1 MSRLHPFR
9 LVRRYESRLWGGNQL
24 ATWLN
29 LTDAPTPL
37 AETWEVYNDNQIRDG
52 DLAGQTLRQAVITHG
67 ADLVGA
73 RSLQRYGHEF
83 PLLAKFIDANQPL
96 SVQVHPDDSYAHR
109 YEAASG
115 FHGKT
120 EAWHI
125 IATTGH
131 NDVIHGLTHAISRDE
146 YAHAIATNTLAPL
159 LRHIP
164 VVAGDTV
171 FVPAGTIHAINAGI
185 LLFEIQQTS
194 DLTYRVYDYTRHD
207 ANGTLRQLHI
217 PQAIAVS
224 HTGDPLPA
232 ITTPVVRALGH
243 VELVRSDFFVM
254 EKISAATV
262 TTWQRPADSF
272 QIITVIDGAATL
284 DVADQ
289 HYALHCG
296 DSLVIPACTA
306 TYTIT
311 PLPHTSWLRCW
322 VPET

>member
-1 MSRLHPFR
+1 MSLHPFR

-37 AETWEVYNDNQIRDG
+37 AETWEVYNDNLIRDG
-52 DLAGQTLRQAVITHG
+52 ALAGQTLRQAVLIHG
-67 ADLVGA
+67 ADLVGS

-96 SVQVHPDDSYAHR
+96 SVQVHPDDAYAHR

-125 IATTGH
+125 IATSGH

-146 YAHAIATNTLAPL
+146 YAHAIATNTLEPL

-164 VVAGDTV
+164 VTAGDTV

-194 DLTYRVYDYTRHD
+194 DITYRLYDFDRVDSEGNKRELHVDLALEAINYNKVDTQKEYNREVNVSNNMVNCPFFTTNYLNLAGELNVRKSNTSFTVYMCTEGAFKLKYDQISYRYSKGD
-207 ANGTLRQLHI
+207 TLLI
-217 PQAIAVS
+217 PA
-224 HTGDPLPA
+224 
-232 ITTPVVRALGH
+232 ALT
-243 VELVRSDFFVM
+243 DFVLIG
-254 EKISAATV
+254 K
-262 TTWQRPADSF
+262 
-272 QIITVIDGAATL
+272 ATL
-284 DVADQ
+284 LEI
-289 HYALHCG
+289 YI
-296 DSLVIPACTA
+296 S
-306 TYTIT
+306 
-311 PLPHTSWLRCW
+311 
-322 VPET
+322 

>member
-1 MSRLHPFR
+1 
-9 LVRRYESRLWGGNQL
+9 VRRYESRLWGGNQL

>member
-1 MSRLHPFR
+1 MILHPFR

-29 LTDAPTPL
+29 LKDAPTPL
-37 AETWEVYNDNQIRDG
+37 AETWEVYNDNRIRDG
-52 DLAGQTLRQAVITHG
+52 VLAGQTLRQAVITHG
-67 ADLVGA
+67 ADLVGV

-83 PLLAKFIDANQPL
+83 PLLAKFIDANQAL
-96 SVQVHPDDSYAHR
+96 SVQVHPDDEYAHR
-109 YEAASG
+109 NEAASG

-131 NDVIHGLTHAISRDE
+131 NDIIHGLSHAISRDD
-146 YAHAIATNTLAPL
+146 YAHAIATGTLEPL

-194 DLTYRVYDYTRHD
+194 DLTYRVYDYARRD
-207 ANGTLRQLHI
+207 ANGMLRELHI

-232 ITTPVVRALGH
+232 ITTPVVRAPGH
-243 VELVRSDFFVM
+243 VELVRSDYFVM
-254 EKISAATV
+254 EKITATAT

-284 DVADQ
+284 DTAGQ
-289 HYALHCG
+289 HAILHCG
-296 DSLVIPACTA
+296 DSLVIPACTPH
-306 TYTIT
+306 YTIT
-311 PLPHTSWLRCW
+311 PQPHASWLRCW
-322 VPET
+322 VPDAE

>member
-1 MSRLHPFR
+1 MSLLPLR

-29 LTDAPTPL
+29 LTDAPTSL
-37 AETWEVYNDNQIRDG
+37 AETWEVYNDNLIRDG
-52 DLAGQTLRQAVITHG
+52 ALAGQTLRQAVLIHG
-67 ADLVGA
+67 ADLVGT

-96 SVQVHPDDSYAHR
+96 SVQVHPDDAYAHR

-125 IATTGH
+125 IATSGH
-131 NDVIHGLTHAISRDE
+131 NDVIHGLTHAISRDD
-146 YAHAIATNTLAPL
+146 YAHAIATNTLEPL

-164 VVAGDTV
+164 VTAGDTV

-194 DLTYRVYDYTRHD
+194 DLTYRVYDYARRD
-207 ANGTLRQLHI
+207 ANGALRELHI

-224 HTGDPLPA
+224 HTAAPLPA
-232 ITTPVVRALGH
+232 ITTPVVRGPGH

-254 EKISAATV
+254 EKISAATT

-272 QIITVIDGAATL
+272 QIITVLDGTATL
-284 DVADQ
+284 NVADQ
-289 HYALHCG
+289 HYVLHCG
-296 DSLVIPACTA
+296 DSLVIPACAA

-311 PLPHTSWLRCW
+311 PLPHASWLRCW
-322 VPET
+322 VPAT

>member
-1 MSRLHPFR
+1 MSLHPFR

-37 AETWEVYNDNQIRDG
+37 AETWEVYNDNLIHDG
-52 DLAGQTLRQAVITHG
+52 ALAGQTLRQAVILHG
-67 ADLVGA
+67 ADLVGT

-96 SVQVHPDDSYAHR
+96 SVQVHPDDAYAHR

-125 IATTGH
+125 IATSGH

-146 YAHAIATNTLAPL
+146 YAHAIATDTLEPL

-164 VVAGDTV
+164 VTAGDTV

-194 DLTYRVYDYTRHD
+194 DLTYRVYDYARRD
-207 ANGTLRQLHI
+207 ANGALRELHI
-217 PQAIAVS
+217 PQAITVS
-224 HTGDPLPA
+224 HTADPLPA
-232 ITTPVVRALGH
+232 LTTPVIRGPGH

-254 EKISAATV
+254 EKITAATV

-272 QIITVIDGAATL
+272 QIITVIDGAATINT
-284 DVADQ
+284 ADQ
-289 HYALHCG
+289 RYALHCG

-311 PLPHTSWLRCW
+311 PQPHASWLRCW
-322 VPET
+322 VPEA

>member
-1 MSRLHPFR
+1 MSLHPFR

-24 ATWLN
+24 ATWLK
-29 LTDAPTPL
+29 LSDAPSPL
-37 AETWEVYNDNQIRDG
+37 AETWEVYNDNLIRDG
-52 DLAGQTLRQAVITHG
+52 ALAGQTLRQAVVSHG

-73 RSLQRYGHEF
+73 GSLQRYGHEF

-96 SVQVHPDDSYAHR
+96 SVQVHPDDAYAHQ

-131 NDVIHGLTHAISRDE
+131 NDVIHGLTHAISRDQ
-146 YAHAIATNTLAPL
+146 YAHAIATNTLEPL

-164 VVAGDTV
+164 VTAGDTV

-185 LLFEIQQTS
+185 MLFEIQQTS
-194 DLTYRVYDYTRHD
+194 DLTYRVYDYARRD
-207 ANGTLRQLHI
+207 ASGMLRQLHI

-224 HTGDPLPA
+224 HIDDPIPA
-232 ITTPVVRALGH
+232 ITTPVLRGNDH
-243 VELVRSDFFVM
+243 VELVRSAFFVM
-254 EKISAATV
+254 EKITATTV

-272 QIITVIDGAATL
+272 QIITVIDGAATINT
-284 DVADQ
+284 ADQ
-289 HYALHCG
+289 H
-296 DSLVIPACTA
+296 
-306 TYTIT
+306 
-311 PLPHTSWLRCW
+311 
-322 VPET
+322 

>member
-1 MSRLHPFR
+1 MSLYPLRLM
-9 LVRRYESRLWGGNQL
+9 RRYESRLWGGNQL

-37 AETWEVYNDNQIRDG
+37 AETWEVFNDNLICAG
-52 DLAGQTLRQAVITHG
+52 ELAGQTLRQAVLRHG

-96 SVQVHPDDSYAHR
+96 SVQVHPDDTYAHH

-131 NDVIHGLTHAISRDE
+131 NDVIHGLTHPVSRDD
-146 YAHAIATNTLAPL
+146 YAHAIATSSLEPL

-194 DLTYRVYDYTRHD
+194 DLTYRVYDYARRDTHG
-207 ANGTLRQLHI
+207 NLRELHI

-224 HTGDPLPA
+224 NTGHPLPA
-232 ITTPVVRALGH
+232 ITTPIERGLGH

-254 EKISAATV
+254 EKITTTTT

-272 QIITVIDGAATL
+272 QIITLIAGGAL
-284 DVADQ
+284 LSVADQ
-289 HYALHCG
+289 QFLLTRG
-296 DSLVIPACTA
+296 QSLVIPANTPN
-306 TYTIT
+306 YTIT
-311 PLPHTSWLRCW
+311 PQPHANWLRCW
-322 VPET
+322 VPDA

>member
-1 MSRLHPFR
+1 MSLLPFR

-37 AETWEVYNDNQIRDG
+37 AETWEVYNDNRISDG
-52 DLAGQTLRQAVITHG
+52 ALAGQTLRQAVIIHG
-67 ADLVGA
+67 ADLVGT

-96 SVQVHPDDSYAHR
+96 SVQVHPDDAYAHR

-125 IATTGH
+125 IATSGH

-146 YAHAIATNTLAPL
+146 YAHAIATDTLAPL

-164 VVAGDTV
+164 VAAGDTV

-194 DLTYRVYDYTRHD
+194 DLTYRVYDYARRD
-207 ANGTLRQLHI
+207 ANGALRELHI

-224 HTGDPLPA
+224 HTAAPLPA
-232 ITTPVVRALGH
+232 ITTPVVRGPGH

-254 EKISAATV
+254 EKISAATA

-284 DVADQ
+284 DVADH
-289 HYALHCG
+289 HYVLHCG
-296 DSLVIPACTA
+296 DSLVIPACTI

-311 PLPHTSWLRCW
+311 PQPHTSWLRCW
-322 VPET
+322 VPES

>member
-1 MSRLHPFR
+1 MSLNPFR

-37 AETWEVYNDNQIRDG
+37 AETWEVYNDNPIRDG
-52 DLAGQTLRQAVITHG
+52 DLAGQTLRQAVLIHG
-67 ADLVGA
+67 VDLVGA

-96 SVQVHPDDSYAHR
+96 SVQVHPDDAYAHR
-109 YEAASG
+109 YEATSG

-125 IATTGH
+125 IATSGH

-194 DLTYRVYDYTRHD
+194 DLTYRVYDYARRD
-207 ANGTLRQLHI
+207 ANGALRELHI

-232 ITTPVVRALGH
+232 ITTPVVRGPAH

-254 EKISAATV
+254 EKISAATT

-272 QIITVIDGAATL
+272 QIITVLDGAATL
-284 DVADQ
+284 NAADQ

-296 DSLVIPACTA
+296 DSLVIPACTPE
-306 TYTIT
+306 YTVT
-311 PLPHTSWLRCW
+311 PQPHTSWLRCW
-322 VPET
+322 VPEA

>member
-1 MSRLHPFR
+1 MSLHPFR

-37 AETWEVYNDNQIRDG
+37 AETWEVYNDNLIHDG
-52 DLAGQTLRQAVITHG
+52 ALAGQTLRQAVIIHG
-67 ADLVGA
+67 ADLVGT

-96 SVQVHPDDSYAHR
+96 SVQVHPDDAYAHR

-125 IATTGH
+125 IATSGH

-146 YAHAIATNTLAPL
+146 YAHAIATDTLAPL

-164 VVAGDTV
+164 VTAGDTV

-185 LLFEIQQTS
+185 MLFEIQQTS
-194 DLTYRVYDYTRHD
+194 DLTYRVYDYARRD
-207 ANGTLRQLHI
+207 ANGTLRELHI

-224 HTGDPLPA
+224 HTAAPLPA
-232 ITTPVVRALGH
+232 ITTPVVRGPGH

-254 EKISAATV
+254 EKITAATT

-272 QIITVIDGAATL
+272 QIITLIDGAATINT
-284 DVADQ
+284 ADQ
-289 HYALHCG
+289 HYPLQRG

-306 TYTIT
+306 TYTVD
-311 PLPHTSWLRCW
+311 PQPHASWLRCW
-322 VPET
+322 VPEA

>member
-1 MSRLHPFR
+1 MSHLHPFR

-37 AETWEVYNDNQIRDG
+37 AETWEVYNDNLIRDG
-52 DLAGQTLRQAVITHG
+52 NLAGQTLRQAVITHG

-96 SVQVHPDDSYAHR
+96 SVQVHPDDAYAHR

-131 NDVIHGLTHAISRDE
+131 NDVIHGLTHAISREE

-164 VVAGDTV
+164 VAAGDTV

-194 DLTYRVYDYTRHD
+194 DLTYRVYDYARRD
-207 ANGTLRQLHI
+207 ATGTLRELHI

-232 ITTPVVRALGH
+232 ITSPVVHALGH

-254 EKISAATV
+254 EKITATAD

-284 DVADQ
+284 DAMGQ

-296 DSLVIPACTA
+296 DSLVIPACTT
-306 TYTIT
+306 TYTVT
-311 PLPHTSWLRCW
+311 PQPHASWLRCW
-322 VPET
+322 VPDA

>member
-1 MSRLHPFR
+1 MSLHPFR
-9 LVRRYESRLWGGNQL
+9 LVRHYETRLWGGNQL
-24 ATWLN
+24 AAWLN
-29 LTDAPTPL
+29 LTDAPTAL
-37 AETWEVYNDNQIRDG
+37 AETWEIYNDNLICTG
-52 DLAGQTLRQAVITHG
+52 DLAGQTLRQAVISHG
-67 ADLVGA
+67 VDLIGA
-73 RSLQRYGHEF
+73 RSLARYGREF
-83 PLLAKFIDANQPL
+83 PLLAKFIDANQAL
-96 SVQVHPDDSYAHR
+96 SVQVHPDDSYAHL

-131 NDVIHGLTHAISRDE
+131 NDIIHGLNRAISRAQ
-146 YAHAIATNTLAPL
+146 YAEAIATDTLAPL
-159 LRHIP
+159 LRRVP

-194 DLTYRVYDYTRHD
+194 DLTYRVYDYARRNAD
-207 ANGTLRQLHI
+207 GTLRTLHI

-224 HTGDPLPA
+224 NTGDCLPA

-254 EKISAATV
+254 EKITATTV

-272 QIITVIDGAATL
+272 QTITLITGTATL
-284 DVADQ
+284 RVANH
-289 HYALHCG
+289 HYLLRCG
-296 DSLVIPACTA
+296 DSLVIPACTPS
-306 TYTIT
+306 YTVT
-311 PLPHTSWLRCW
+311 PHPCASWLRCW
-322 VPET
+322 VPDA